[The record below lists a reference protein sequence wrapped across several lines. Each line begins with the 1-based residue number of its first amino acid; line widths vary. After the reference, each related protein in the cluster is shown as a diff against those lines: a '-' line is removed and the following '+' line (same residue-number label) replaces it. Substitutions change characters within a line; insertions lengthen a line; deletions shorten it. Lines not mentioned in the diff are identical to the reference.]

1 MPPPLMSTHMIR
13 SILYH
18 SLCLAQSQRCCAQA
32 LGVSKGVVAK
42 YVSLARSAGLDWSDI
57 EPMDQAELEQR
68 LTPRRVTDAAR
79 MLPDF
84 AQTHHELARKGVTLQ
99 LLWQE
104 YQANFLGQNTLQYS
118 QFCQRYR
125 QYVKTLKRSMR
136 QVHRAGEKLFVDFAG
151 PTLALTDGS
160 RAHLFV
166 AAMGSSHY
174 TYALALSGQKTS
186 DWIRG
191 MTGALHFMGGTPE
204 MIVPDNPRAVIAQPD
219 RYEPRLGDTVLDFA
233 RHYDCTILPARAR
246 APQDKAVVE
255 SAVQVVE
262 RWIMARLRHVRL
274 TDLASANRAIKP
286 LLQDLNN
293 RPFQKLPGSRA
304 SVFAQVDAPALRALP
319 GQRYEYARFKTV
331 RVHVDYHVEIERHRY
346 SVPHALVGV
355 SLDARITSH
364 TIEFLHRGH
373 RVAMHTRNDKQG
385 AYSTVDEHMP
395 AAHLAHRQW
404 TPERLIDW
412 GLSIGLSTGTLIEQ
426 MLLRYKH
433 PEHGY
438 RSALGLLSLAK
449 RFGRER
455 LEAGCTLALSLHA
468 FNYRTVK
475 DILTNGRD
483 QVPQSAA
490 DDWQSPEHEH
500 LRGAHSFH

>member
-1 MPPPLMSTHMIR
+1 MIR

-84 AQTHHELARKGVTLQ
+84 AQTHCELARKGVTLQ

-174 TYALALSGQKTS
+174 TYALALSGQRTQRYSLWAHKKVTRRFEDTLS
-186 DWIRG
+186 RI
-191 MTGALHFMGGTPE
+191 ALAGFF
-204 MIVPDNPRAVIAQPD
+204 
-219 RYEPRLGDTVLDFA
+219 VLDYTRRAFIVIPRWA
-233 RHYDCTILPARAR
+233 HAQEHPARCHR
-246 APQDKAVVE
+246 GAPVQAVLVE
-255 SAVQVVE
+255 
-262 RWIMARLRHVRL
+262 
-274 TDLASANRAIKP
+274 
-286 LLQDLNN
+286 
-293 RPFQKLPGSRA
+293 
-304 SVFAQVDAPALRALP
+304 
-319 GQRYEYARFKTV
+319 Y
-331 RVHVDYHVEIERHRY
+331 
-346 SVPHALVGV
+346 
-355 SLDARITSH
+355 LDA
-364 TIEFLHRGH
+364 E
-373 RVAMHTRNDKQG
+373 VM
-385 AYSTVDEHMP
+385 V
-395 AAHLAHRQW
+395 
-404 TPERLIDW
+404 
-412 GLSIGLSTGTLIEQ
+412 
-426 MLLRYKH
+426 
-433 PEHGY
+433 
-438 RSALGLLSLAK
+438 
-449 RFGRER
+449 
-455 LEAGCTLALSLHA
+455 
-468 FNYRTVK
+468 
-475 DILTNGRD
+475 
-483 QVPQSAA
+483 
-490 DDWQSPEHEH
+490 
-500 LRGAHSFH
+500 